1 MEIREPN
8 ESEKKAFDSLVTHPL
23 QAWEWGEFREK
34 TGVKVIRRIV
44 ISGKKPVAAFQLTI
58 HKIPKTNYTIG
69 YIPKCTMP
77 DKTVLEEL
85 KSIGKEERCVFIKL
99 EPNIDV
105 SSIKYQVLSIF
116 DQLKLSLHP
125 LFTKYTFQL
134 DLTKT
139 EEELLK
145 NMHSKTRYNTRVAQK
160 HGVEVVEDNSGK
172 TFETYLKLMKE
183 TTNRQ
188 KYYAHTEDY
197 HQKMWATLKDSIA
210 HLLIAKYQGKPLV
223 AWIVFVFNDVLYYPY
238 GASSSEQREVMAS
251 NLMMWE
257 AIRFGKKMNCEMFDM
272 WGSLGPIPDTKDPW
286 YGFHRFKEGYGAT
299 LTEFIGSY
307 DLVISP
313 SLYRFYNLAH
323 RARWLY
329 LRIRK

>member
-139 EEELLK
+139 EEELLR

-172 TFETYLKLMKE
+172 TFETYL
-183 TTNRQ
+183 
-188 KYYAHTEDY
+188 
-197 HQKMWATLKDSIA
+197 
-210 HLLIAKYQGKPLV
+210 
-223 AWIVFVFNDVLYYPY
+223 
-238 GASSSEQREVMAS
+238 
-251 NLMMWE
+251 
-257 AIRFGKKMNCEMFDM
+257 
-272 WGSLGPIPDTKDPW
+272 
-286 YGFHRFKEGYGAT
+286 
-299 LTEFIGSY
+299 
-307 DLVISP
+307 
-313 SLYRFYNLAH
+313 
-323 RARWLY
+323 
-329 LRIRK
+329 